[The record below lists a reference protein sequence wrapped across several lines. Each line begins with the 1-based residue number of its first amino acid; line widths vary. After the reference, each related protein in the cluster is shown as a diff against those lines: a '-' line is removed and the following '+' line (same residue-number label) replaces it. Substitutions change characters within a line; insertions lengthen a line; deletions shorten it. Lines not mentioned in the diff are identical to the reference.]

1 MKKVMK
7 IALLSILILGI
18 ESCISNT
25 MPTSFPQRGPSYS
38 NTSAD
43 QTEREYQNLIK
54 TYKPETAAVL
64 NDLLN
69 DSGSN
74 STETSVTVENL
85 SKCNMVLT
93 ISGTNFLKKIPI
105 GAGKIGYS
113 MVPKNKQ
120 YTLSGRLC
128 NSVYNQTKY
137 ITSNYSVKLSN

>member
-1 MKKVMK
+1 
-7 IALLSILILGI
+7 
-18 ESCISNT
+18 
-25 MPTSFPQRGPSYS
+25 GPSYA
-38 NTSAD
+38 NTSAN

-54 TYKPETAAVL
+54 NYKPETAAVL

-74 STETSVTVENL
+74 STETSVTEENL
-85 SKCNMVLT
+85 SKCNIFVT
-93 ISGTNFLKKIPI
+93 ISGNNLLKKIQI
-105 GAGKIGYS
+105 DTGKIGYS